1 MSRVDKV
8 AEEIRREVSR
18 ILQQEMND
26 PRVGFT
32 TVTRVELT
40 PDLRFA
46 RIFYS
51 VYGSEKQWEDTQEGL
66 THAIPFIRRLIGE
79 RVQLRFV
86 PEILFKSDHSAEYS
100 IRVEEELQALRSV
113 EVTPKKKRKV
123 SDGSKKPVRRAAKK
137 RK

>member
-8 AEEIRREVSR
+8 AEEIRREVSQ

-51 VYGSEKQWEDTQEGL
+51 VYGTDKQWEDTQEGL

-79 RVQLRFV
+79 RIQLRFV

-100 IRVEEELQALRSV
+100 IRVEEQLQEIQVV
-113 EVTPKKKRKV
+113 EAAPKKKRKV
-123 SDGSKKPVRRAAKK
+123 ANGPKKPVRRAAKK

>member
-8 AEEIRREVSR
+8 AEEIRKEVSQ
-18 ILQQEMND
+18 ILQKEMND

-46 RIFYS
+46 RIFFS
-51 VYGSEKQWEDTQEGL
+51 VYGSDDQWKNTEEGL
-66 THAIPFIRRLIGE
+66 THAAPFIRRLIGE
-79 RVQLRFV
+79 RMQLRYV

-100 IRVEEELQALRSV
+100 IRVEEQLEVIRQV
-113 EVTPKKKRKV
+113 EESTKNKRKV
-123 SDGSKKPVRRAAKK
+123 SDGPKKSVRRPAKK